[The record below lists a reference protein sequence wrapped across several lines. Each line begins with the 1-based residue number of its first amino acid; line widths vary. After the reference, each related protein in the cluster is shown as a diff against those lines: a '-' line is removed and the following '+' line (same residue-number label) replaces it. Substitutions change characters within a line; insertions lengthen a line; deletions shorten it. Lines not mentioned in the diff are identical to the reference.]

1 MDVKLTCLQAFLPQ
15 LGADMNLSGQPGR
28 IIMMSSIQG
37 KYGAPFMAAY
47 TASKHG
53 LEGLS
58 ECMRRELV
66 PYGVDVIIVGKAFF
80 ALNFG
85 YTQARPWKFL

>member
-1 MDVKLTCLQAFLPQ
+1 MSL
-15 LGADMNLSGQPGR
+15 NGQPGR
-28 IIMMSSIQG
+28 IVNISSVQG

-58 ECMRRELV
+58 ECMRRELI
-66 PYGVDVIIVGKAFF
+66 PYGIDVVIVGES
-80 ALNFG
+80 
-85 YTQARPWKFL
+85 Q